1 MSTETTEQSAVPSI
15 SDALEAQFDKAET
28 SSTPE
33 PSHSESATASE
44 APETAVPERKGPI
57 RAPDGK
63 FAPSPK
69 QTTPGTQPATTAPAA
84 NTDDAALD
92 STPPPGAQPR
102 AAPQTLAPALREDW
116 AKMSP
121 ASQEALLKREGEVS
135 QALRA
140 TAQARKFEQQFA
152 AVLKPYAGKLTAP
165 PLERVGSLLQTADRL
180 ENGTPEEKV
189 ELLAQMIQGFGV
201 DVGLLDGRL
210 TSGQPM
216 PAPYR
221 DPRID
226 ALEQRLEQMTR
237 GTQEQKMRAAEST
250 LQAFARTH
258 PHFDQVRGRMATVF
272 EALLREEGVEPDLE
286 TVYNAAC
293 WSHPEISKAMQ
304 GQVQAQGTASAA
316 TQRAR
321 AAGSSV
327 RTNPAPV
334 GGVSAP
340 KSISGLLEQHWP
352 ER

>member
-1 MSTETTEQSAVPSI
+1 MSTETTEEAAGPSI

-33 PSHSESATASE
+33 PAQSESSTANE
-44 APETAVPERKGPI
+44 APETAVPERKGPA

-69 QTTPGTQPATTAPAA
+69 QTTPGVQSAVAPAVATEEPATNEAPPAA
-84 NTDDAALD
+84 V
-92 STPPPGAQPR
+92 QPR
-102 AAPQTLAPALREDW
+102 AAPQALSPALREDW
-116 AKMSP
+116 SRMSP
-121 ASQEALLKREGEVS
+121 AGQEALLKREGEVS

-221 DPRID
+221 DPRVD
-226 ALEQRLEQMTR
+226 VLEQRLEQMTR

-258 PHFDQVRGRMATVF
+258 PHFEQVRGRMATIF

-286 TVYNAAC
+286 TVYNTAC

-334 GGVSAP
+334 GGASAP